1 MDKLNL
7 LRTGSALGLTAGT
20 ISMVCALAIYL
31 SPDGMIS
38 FVNAWFHGLDLTLIK
53 SNKPWTFAEFAY
65 GLFGATITGFLSGVA
80 FALCYNLVGYCP
92 ACRDKPHT
100 PKQKFQ

>member
-20 ISMVCALAIYL
+20 ISMLCALAIYL
-31 SPDGMIS
+31 FPDGMIS

-65 GLFGATITGFLSGVA
+65 GLFGSTITGLLSGVVLA
-80 FALCYNLVGYCP
+80 FFYNLAGYCP
-92 ACRDKPHT
+92 GCSQKP
-100 PKQKFQ
+100 